1 MAKIL
6 IWETIWLIE
15 NSAVNKIHC
24 YFLPS
29 WPFKVWWKPR
39 WNSHWIFSLS
49 LSFWLSLSPFLG
61 LSLSDSLYLSFL
73 ASLSLSFFDSLSLFL
88 WLSLFLSWPL
98 FIFLGQ
104 PLSYSSG
111 FLMHLLSCSKPE
123 HPSLHIL
130 SCCPCIQTLS
140 LSLSISHTFCCN
152 QEYNSRAISV
162 GWKFKLLTQPRL
174 RSRFTTLTREDK
186 LRWWLKKLSKEVNL
200 K

>member
-1 MAKIL
+1 MSYNKSSAFQSAFVMTSRTRIGVSTCVL
-6 IWETIWLIE
+6 IAGWRW
-15 NSAVNKIHC
+15 SRSSPAP
-24 YFLPS
+24 PS
-29 WPFKVWWKPR
+29 SSPR
-39 WNSHWIFSLS
+39 APSSTS
-49 LSFWLSLSPFLG
+49 GSRRSRSTSTTPTSG
-61 LSLSDSLYLSFL
+61 LTDSFL
-73 ASLSLSFFDSLSLFL
+73 Y
-88 WLSLFLSWPL
+88 FLSWPL

-162 GWKFKLLTQPRL
+162 G
-174 RSRFTTLTREDK
+174 
-186 LRWWLKKLSKEVNL
+186 
-200 K
+200 

>member
-29 WPFKVWWKPR
+29 LVHLRFGENLVG
-39 WNSHWIFSLS
+39 IVIEYSLS
-49 LSFWLSLSPFLG
+49 LSLF
-61 LSLSDSLYLSFL
+61 DSLYLPFL
-73 ASLSLSFFDSLSLFL
+73 ASLSLSLFL

-111 FLMHLLSCSKPE
+111 FLIHLLTCSKPE
-123 HPSLHIL
+123 HPSAVHVYK
-130 SCCPCIQTLS
+130 P
-140 LSLSISHTFCCN
+140 SLSIYLSLCSLSHAFCCN

-186 LRWWLKKLSKEVNL
+186 LRRWLKKLSKEVNL

>member
-6 IWETIWLIE
+6 ILETIWLIE

-39 WNSHWIFSLS
+39 WNSHSIF
-49 LSFWLSLSPFLG
+49 
-61 LSLSDSLYLSFL
+61 
-73 ASLSLSFFDSLSLFL
+73 SLSLFL

-123 HPSLHIL
+123 HPSAVHVYK
-130 SCCPCIQTLS
+130 P
-140 LSLSISHTFCCN
+140 SLSIYLSLCSLSHAFCCN